1 MSEVAKLP
9 VGLMLIAV
17 CCGAAVAQQTQRPAA
32 PERAAPPYEITRAME
47 VAQDQVVKGDA
58 EAKAKL
64 PKLVSQIADR
74 LLGADPA
81 LWRESRNARAAIIY
95 TLSGGQPR
103 VVRKILETAS
113 PPETEAT
120 LMAGALAYVEGR
132 QAKAKQILMPIDAL
146 TVAPA
151 LGGYI
156 AFTQSALIASEDP
169 GRAARLLDEARV
181 LAPGTLIEEAA
192 LRRSALLADE
202 MQDLDRFIASSSQY
216 IRRYRR
222 SLYADNFRDRFAN
235 SAVRFGLS
243 VALAQRE
250 KLANL
255 LNELESPD
263 QLKLY
268 LLIAQSGI
276 LKGKI
281 EPAAF
286 AAGQAIRLSRETG
299 LEADRARL
307 YESTT
312 MILARAQEAGL
323 RELATID
330 SSRLTR
336 RDVELKNI
344 VAKMAAQIQKGAPD
358 RKDEGDA
365 QQAAGQAASSGK
377 DNESAAPSVLM
388 ESAQL
393 ALDQADALLK
403 RAEP

>member
-1 MSEVAKLP
+1 VSEVAKLLLGP
-9 VGLMLIAV
+9 MLIAV
-17 CCGAAVAQQTQRPAA
+17 CCGAAVAQQTQRPAE

-47 VAQDQVVKGDA
+47 AVQDQVVKGDA
-58 EAKAKL
+58 EARARL

-74 LLGADPA
+74 LLTADPA
-81 LWRESRNARAAIIY
+81 LWRDSRNARAAIIY

-113 PPETEAT
+113 PPEAEAT
-120 LMAGALAYVEGR
+120 MMAGVLAYVEGR
-132 QAKAKQILMPIDAL
+132 QAKAKQMLMPIDAL

-156 AFTQSALIASEDP
+156 AFTQSALIAGEDP

-192 LRRSALLADE
+192 LRRSMFLADE

-235 SAVRFGLS
+235 SAVHFGLV
-243 VALAQRE
+243 VAPAQRE
-250 KLANL
+250 KLASL
-255 LNELESPD
+255 LSELESPD
-263 QLKLY
+263 QLGLY
-268 LLIAQSGI
+268 LLMAQAGI

-286 AAGQAIRLSRETG
+286 AAGQAMRLSRETG

-307 YESTT
+307 YELTT
-312 MILARAQEAGL
+312 KILAREQEAGL
-323 RELATID
+323 SELATID
-330 SSRLTR
+330 SSRLAR
-336 RDVELKNI
+336 RDVELKDI
-344 VAKMAAQIQKGAPD
+344 VAKMAAQIQKGVPD
-358 RKDEGDA
+358 KKDAGVA
-365 QQAAGQAASSGK
+365 RQAGGQAKSSGK
-377 DNESAAPSVLM
+377 NDESTAPSVLM